1 MEWSGKMKEDLESL
15 GSPLRDLERE
25 FKEKI
30 EPYRSSLWRYCRTL
44 TRSPWD
50 AEDLVQDTLL
60 RAFSLLPKLY
70 QPIEPKAYLFKIATN
85 RWIDQR
91 RKQERIEMREDMEEI
106 DTGGEFDYQLL
117 ENLEH
122 LVHIL
127 TPVQYVSIILT
138 DAFLY
143 KGKEA
148 AHIIGTTEASVH
160 AHVSRARKSL
170 RKCHP
175 ASDSKPG
182 KSPSAFSLKA
192 EPAIATML
200 EGFRSKDPEKIASI
214 LHDQIQTEIIHSGLE
229 IGLEETRRHS
239 LEDWY
244 QIVQGQQTIIGEY
257 RLLWGEPV
265 IVELEE
271 KEDGKKYLSNLHR
284 IEIEDG
290 LIISWTFYCFSWDL
304 MKQAAEDLDVELN
317 AAYFYHLY

>member
-1 MEWSGKMKEDLESL
+1 MNADLESL

-30 EPYRSSLWRYCRTL
+30 EPYRSDLWRYCRTL

-106 DTGGEFDYQLL
+106 NAAGEFDYQLL

-143 KGKEA
+143 KGKEV

-170 RKCHP
+170 RKYNP
-175 ASDSKPG
+175 VSNAKSGTSASVDSLQADPV
-182 KSPSAFSLKA
+182 
-192 EPAIATML
+192 IATML
-200 EGFRSKDPEKIASI
+200 EGFRSKDPERIASV
-214 LHDQIQTEIIHSGLE
+214 LHEEIQTEIVHSGLE
-229 IGLEETRRHS
+229 IGLEETKRHS
-239 LEDWY
+239 LEDWH
-244 QIVQGQQTIIGEY
+244 QIVQDQQTIIGEY
-257 RLLWGEPV
+257 RLLWGAPV

-271 KEDGKKYLSNLHR
+271 KEDGKRYLNNLHR
-284 IEIEDG
+284 IEMEEG
-290 LIISWTFYCFSWDL
+290 LIISWRFYCFSWDL
-304 MKQAAEDLDVELN
+304 MKQAAEELDVELN

>member
-1 MEWSGKMKEDLESL
+1 MEWSGKMNADLESL

-30 EPYRSSLWRYCRTL
+30 EPYRSDLWRYCRTL

-70 QPIEPKAYLFKIATN
+70 QPIESKAYLFRIATN

-106 DTGGEFDYQLL
+106 NAAGEFDYQLL
-117 ENLEH
+117 GNLEH
-122 LVHIL
+122 LVHNL

-143 KGKEA
+143 KGKEV

-160 AHVSRARKSL
+160 ANVSRARKSL
-170 RKCHP
+170 RKYSPVFNVKSGTC
-175 ASDSKPG
+175 ASVDSLQAD
-182 KSPSAFSLKA
+182 SV
-192 EPAIATML
+192 IATML
-200 EGFRSKDPEKIASI
+200 EGFRSKDPEKIASV
-214 LHDQIQTEIIHSGLE
+214 LHEEIQTEIVHSGLE
-229 IGLEETRRHS
+229 IGLEETKRHS
-239 LEDWY
+239 LGDWY
-244 QIVQGQQTIIGEY
+244 QIVQDQQAIIGEY
-257 RLLWGEPV
+257 RLLWGAPV

-271 KEDGKKYLSNLHR
+271 KEDGKRYLNNLHR
-284 IEIEDG
+284 IEIEDD
-290 LIISWTFYCFSWDL
+290 LVISWRFYCFSWDL
-304 MKQAAEDLDVELN
+304 MKQAAEELDVEMN

>member
-1 MEWSGKMKEDLESL
+1 MNADLESL
-15 GSPLRDLERE
+15 GLPLRDLERE

-30 EPYRSSLWRYCRTL
+30 EPYRSDLWRYCRTL

-106 DTGGEFDYQLL
+106 NAAGEFDYQLL

-143 KGKEA
+143 KGKEV

-170 RKCHP
+170 RKYNP
-175 ASDSKPG
+175 VSNAKSGTSASVDSLQ
-182 KSPSAFSLKA
+182 ADQV
-192 EPAIATML
+192 IATML
-200 EGFRSKDPEKIASI
+200 EGFRSKDPKGSHLSFMKKSRRRLSI
-214 LHDQIQTEIIHSGLE
+214 QGWRSAWKRQRGIPWRIGIRMSRINKTSSGSTVCY
-229 IGLEETRRHS
+229 GVPR
-239 LEDWY
+239 
-244 QIVQGQQTIIGEY
+244 
-257 RLLWGEPV
+257 
-265 IVELEE
+265 
-271 KEDGKKYLSNLHR
+271 
-284 IEIEDG
+284 
-290 LIISWTFYCFSWDL
+290 
-304 MKQAAEDLDVELN
+304 
-317 AAYFYHLY
+317 